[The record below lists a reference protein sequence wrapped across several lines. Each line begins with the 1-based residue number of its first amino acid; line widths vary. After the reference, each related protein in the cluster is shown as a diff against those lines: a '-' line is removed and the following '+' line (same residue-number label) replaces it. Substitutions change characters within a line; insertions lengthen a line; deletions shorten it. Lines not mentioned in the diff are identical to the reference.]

1 MRMDQVEGRG
11 PNEGPHKGR
20 ASTMPAEFRL
30 FSSSPG
36 FKDTFNC
43 IAGMGPEL
51 KRIIS
56 YVLTNMA
63 TLFPNIPLTDCAL
76 ISEYLNNLQEN
87 LSPVVFT
94 HIVTYAE
101 YKSLDILAPLY
112 ANTIIAPGL
121 CIEFWKKYLVY
132 YCLREGFPVIPLRF
146 RSLFAILMRK
156 ATSVSLDQFEA
167 LKAKPGTIVEVLFH
181 SANPTTMNPELKVN
195 ISSSDLCCMLIRCC
209 MFICS

>member
-1 MRMDQVEGRG
+1 
-11 PNEGPHKGR
+11 
-20 ASTMPAEFRL
+20 MPAEFRL
-30 FSSSPG
+30 FSNSPG

-87 LSPVVFT
+87 LTSVVFT

-121 CIEFWKKYLVY
+121 CIEF
-132 YCLREGFPVIPLRF
+132 CLREGFPVIPLRF

-167 LKAKPGTIVEVLFH
+167 LEAKPETIVEVLFH
-181 SANPTTMNPELKVN
+181 SANPTRMNPTFKVN
-195 ISSSDLCCMLIRCC
+195 ISSFNLCCMLIRCC